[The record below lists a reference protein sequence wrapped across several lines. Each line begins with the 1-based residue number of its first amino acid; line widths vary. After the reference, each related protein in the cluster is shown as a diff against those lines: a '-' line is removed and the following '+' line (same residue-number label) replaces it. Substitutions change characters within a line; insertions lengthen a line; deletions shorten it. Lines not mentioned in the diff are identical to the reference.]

1 MKAFGQASIKI
12 MLVHLLSFGQ
22 VSTLREY
29 EAEFEKVAKRCHTN
43 PCLRPYL

>member
-1 MKAFGQASIKI
+1 MKAFGKASMTI

-29 EAEFEKVAKRCHTN
+29 EAERRLPSDGRA
-43 PCLRPYL
+43 CLRPSL